1 MPSISLNT
9 RHGRISAWLSRPHV
23 TPKGAVIVIQEIF
36 GLTPFVR
43 GVADR
48 FANYGYVAIAPSLF
62 DLVHPGT
69 VLDHDEAGIA
79 RGREIR
85 EELGFNG
92 ALDGVRGAFD
102 FLEAEHKVATVGFCW
117 GASVGF
123 LANTRM
129 GLPSVG
135 YYGAQTV
142 PLLKERPKAP
152 MMLHFGENDASIP
165 PEDVAAHREA
175 LPAAE
180 IHVWP
185 DAGHGFAR
193 EGHPDHRPEAAS
205 QAMSRTLTFLQKNL
219 R

>member
-9 RHGRISAWLSRPHV
+9 RHGRISGWLSRPHV
-23 TPKGAVIVIQEIF
+23 TPKGAVIVVQEIF
-36 GLTPFVR
+36 GLTPFIR

-48 FANYGYVAIAPSLF
+48 FAHYGYVALAPALY

-69 VLDHDEAGIA
+69 VLDYDEAGIA

-85 EELGFNG
+85 EELGYSG
-92 ALDGVRGAFD
+92 ALDGVRGAYD
-102 FLEAEHKVATVGFCW
+102 FLEADNKVAAVGFCW
-117 GASVGF
+117 GGSVAF
-123 LANTRM
+123 LANARF
-129 GLPSVG
+129 GVPAVS

-152 MMLHFGENDASIP
+152 LMLHFGENDASIP
-165 PEDVAAHREA
+165 PEAVQAHREA
-175 LPAAE
+175 LTSAE

-193 EGHPDHRPEAAS
+193 EGHPDYRQEAAS
-205 QAMSRTLTFLQKNL
+205 LAMQRTLSFLQKTL